1 MDDFLL
7 YLELGLNHVLD
18 FQGYDHILF
27 LLALLVVF
35 SFKQLRQVIYLVSL
49 FTLGHTLTLAL
60 AAYGVLRL
68 DIPLVEWLIPIT
80 IAISCVTN
88 ILRAS
93 KPIAPNKLNI
103 NLFYALVFGLIHGL
117 GFSNYFRMIIGKT
130 DAKFLPLIEFALGIE
145 LAQVIIVLVFLTLWA
160 LLTNLTR
167 INRRDWILVISS
179 IILGVVLPMIL
190 ERWPA

>member
-68 DIPLVEWLIPIT
+68 DIPLG
-80 IAISCVTN
+80 
-88 ILRAS
+88 R
-93 KPIAPNKLNI
+93 
-103 NLFYALVFGLIHGL
+103 
-117 GFSNYFRMIIGKT
+117 
-130 DAKFLPLIEFALGIE
+130 
-145 LAQVIIVLVFLTLWA
+145 
-160 LLTNLTR
+160 
-167 INRRDWILVISS
+167 
-179 IILGVVLPMIL
+179 VVDSHNHSD
-190 ERWPA
+190 